1 MTPERIF
8 YNLVGIRKE
17 SPRVKWYSVAV
28 FEIYS
33 KLDNLLHGTTIE
45 GRLPPEG
52 PALVVSMHT
61 RSWDM
66 AKGYSM
72 VKGTAHRL
80 MQGIARESLLH
91 PDIKES
97 EEVLERTGKKQD
109 FFHHA
114 PRFVKEIVAFFLR
127 GIDAIGVP
135 RGAQTLSALRPTI
148 RTCVVALVDKRIVGI
163 FIQETRVKENDL
175 RDLMNGPAFL
185 ARLNPDIP
193 VYPVAIYSKKR
204 PHKISIG
211 QSFTANEA
219 MVHPNFRSDLD
230 QTIALTLFI
239 ADKIADIAEEEVKID
254 WFEKRREEYIQ
265 KFIAA

>member
-1 MTPERIF
+1 MTPERVF

-17 SPRVKWYSVAV
+17 SPRVKWYSVAA

-45 GRLPPEG
+45 GSLPPEG

-72 VKGTAHRL
+72 VKGTARRL

-109 FFHHA
+109 SFYHA
-114 PRFVKEIVAFFLR
+114 PRFVKEIVAFSLR

-148 RTCVVALVDKRIVGI
+148 RSCVAAFADNRVVGI

-193 VYPVAIYSKKR
+193 IYPVAIYSKKI
-204 PHKISIG
+204 PHKVSIG
-211 QSFTANEA
+211 QPFTANEA
-219 MVHPNFRSDLD
+219 LANPNFRTDLD
-230 QTIALTLFI
+230 QTTALTLFI
-239 ADKIADIAEEEVKID
+239 TDQIANIAEEEIKLD
-254 WFEKRREEYIQ
+254 WFEKRRNEYLQ
-265 KFIAA
+265 KSLAA